1 MSEWN
6 CSKRQIFLCARDLH
20 WATFKSLGQER
31 DVSTVYVLF
40 LNSNETIAYL
50 LTQLVVK
57 VLNIGLLSFSLCLQ
71 SVIQ

>member
-1 MSEWN
+1 MKLFKTSN
-6 CSKRQIFLCARDLH
+6 FSVCSRFALSYVQ
-20 WATFKSLGQER
+20 KSKSQER